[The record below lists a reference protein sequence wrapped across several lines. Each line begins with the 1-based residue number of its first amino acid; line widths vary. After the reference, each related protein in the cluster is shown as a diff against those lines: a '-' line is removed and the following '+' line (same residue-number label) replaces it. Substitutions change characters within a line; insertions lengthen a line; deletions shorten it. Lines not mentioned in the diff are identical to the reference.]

1 MSQAD
6 RKAMLRVFVLEKA
19 SMSLYSNRW
28 TWAKRSFWLAIWIF
42 SLAMP
47 ARADGLPAEAYIR
60 GVIGHA
66 QRFSLSCESRSAV
79 DWAAFWGVK
88 IGEAKFLNKLPRS
101 DNPDFGFVGNP
112 DGTWGSVPPY
122 SYGVHAEPVAA
133 LLRNY
138 GLQAEARKGLDWD
151 DLRSEIAAGRPA
163 IVWVIGQMWPGS
175 PRRYIDA
182 QGRATKVAPF
192 EHSMILIGYSSSTVN
207 VIDAYSG
214 LEQVYPQKAF
224 LTSWAALG
232 NMAVIGTG
240 GPPPAPAETQKQA
253 TTYSVKSDDLLID
266 LAHQF
271 NVPWQELAALNGLT
285 FPYLLQEGQILQL
298 PVTATADLEEP
309 VVSSGVFQM
318 PENISP
324 LHLPVPVGPVLMYQ
338 FYLALVAKQPTAVP
352 PQAEQQLPDDSQ
364 STSPTPGTPLN
375 PVETYTVRN
384 GDYLKSLAQQFGMDW
399 QHIADLNGIQ
409 PPYTIYPG
417 QLLKLR

>member
-1 MSQAD
+1 
-6 RKAMLRVFVLEKA
+6 
-19 SMSLYSNRW
+19 MSLFSYRW
-28 TWAKRSFWLAIWIF
+28 TWTKRSFWLVIWIL

-112 DGTWGSVPPY
+112 NDAWGSVPPY
-122 SYGVHAEPVAA
+122 SYGVYAEPVAA

-163 IVWVIGQMWPGS
+163 IVWVVGQMWPGS

-192 EHSMILIGYSSSTVN
+192 EHSMILTGYSSSTVN

-214 LEQVYPQKAF
+214 LEQVYPRKAF
-224 LTSWAALG
+224 LTSWSALG

-240 GPPPAPAETQKQA
+240 TPPPAPAETQKLA
-253 TTYSVKSDDLLID
+253 KTYRIKGGDLLID
-266 LAHQF
+266 LARQL
-271 NVPWQELAALNGLT
+271 NVSWQELAALNSLT
-285 FPYLLQEGQILQL
+285 FPYLLQEGQILQI
-298 PVTATADLEEP
+298 PDSSAADLPEP
-309 VVSSGVFQM
+309 VVSSGLIRM
-318 PENISP
+318 PDDISL
-324 LHLPVPVGPVLMYQ
+324 LHLPALVGPDFRYQ
-338 FYLALVAKQPTAVP
+338 FYLAMVAKQPAAAS
-352 PQAEQQLPDDSQ
+352 PQAEMQLGDDLG
-364 STSPTPGTPLN
+364 STIPVQEPPSN
-375 PVETYTVRN
+375 PVETYTVRT
-384 GDYLKSLAQQFGMDW
+384 GDYLKGLAQQFGMDW

-409 PPYTIYPG
+409 PPYIIYPG
-417 QLLKLR
+417 QVLKLR

>member
-1 MSQAD
+1 
-6 RKAMLRVFVLEKA
+6 
-19 SMSLYSNRW
+19 MSLYSNRW
-28 TWAKRSFWLAIWIF
+28 TWAKRSFWLAIWIL

-47 ARADGLPAEAYIR
+47 ARADGLPADAYIR

-79 DWAAFWGVK
+79 DWAAFWGMK

-112 DGTWGSVPPY
+112 NDTWGSVPPY

-163 IVWVIGQMWPGS
+163 IVWVIGQMWPGY

-214 LEQVYPQKAF
+214 LEQVYPWKAF

-240 GPPPAPAETQKQA
+240 APPPAPAETQKQA
-253 TTYSVKSDDLLID
+253 TTYSVKGADLLID
-266 LAHQF
+266 LAHQL
-271 NVPWQELAALNGLT
+271 NVSWQELAALNGLT

-298 PVTATADLEEP
+298 PESAAADLPEP
-309 VVSSGVFQM
+309 VVSSGLFLM
-318 PENISP
+318 PDDISP
-324 LHLPVPVGPVLMYQ
+324 LHLPALVGPVLRYQ
-338 FYLALVAKQPTAVP
+338 FYLAMVAKQPAVASS
-352 PQAEQQLPDDSQ
+352 QAEMQLINDLDSTIPIQ
-364 STSPTPGTPLN
+364 ETHSN
-375 PVETYTVRN
+375 PVETYTVRT

-399 QHIADLNGIQ
+399 QQIADLNGIQ

-417 QLLKLR
+417 QVLKLR